1 MRIIGSGESL
11 DLEPGSSFA
20 IEMEN
25 PMLDDSGMPT
35 AYSTQIAFPLTP
47 GNMRVFGYVD
57 MLMFDPRVKTIGAEL
72 WICGVM
78 MFSGTLVYDS
88 LEDRKLNYTFSGK
101 DVESEW
107 DTKIWKRPILQR
119 ASGESEIR
127 ALFASIWAGEY
138 EGLGVFAPVMVNRDI
153 ASDSTSGLSTQF
165 HNHTDDVGLDDY
177 HADKVMTPV
186 FLLKT
191 VLEPEFRLITVDEAM
206 EDYVAALAMVGL
218 YKTDTDTTY
227 NGWPA
232 DKVEIESSLP
242 DVSGYEVMQGL
253 LKIFCAAL
261 YVDGQGYRM
270 MSAESVLSADA
281 ELDWTWKVSDDWDAA
296 LEEAQGYRF
305 SYDNADDENTMGSA
319 DAAKVGGRNF
329 LQEIAEDLSSAF
341 PNLRHFVLGDVY
353 SKAGGY
359 TDMVWHEMGNVESE
373 NTENT
378 FDNSVDFE
386 LVRSVPLR
394 LQTRRESA
402 DPEEDGTIMFL
413 WFSYRMAPIV
423 EPGELGERGSKMYV
437 GLMSQGQLS
446 DKQVVFADNADVE
459 MSDHVAD
466 FNSGLSLAPKDLYEK
481 FHKGFETWIA
491 EERQALTVDVNLSPV
506 DIANFRMWQKVL
518 LRGRVFVV
526 KKLSFTFYADSD
538 RIETT
543 GDLLSV

>member
-1 MRIIGSGESL
+1 MGVQVRVIGSGESL

-35 AYSTQIAFPLTP
+35 AYSTQITFPLTP

-57 MLMFDPRVKTIGAEL
+57 MLMFDPRVKSLGAEL

-88 LEDRKLNYTFSGK
+88 MEDGKLNYTFSGK

-138 EGLGVFAPVMVNRDI
+138 EGLGVFAPVMVNRDMT
-153 ASDSTSGLSTQF
+153 ASEDAAEGLSVKY
-165 HNHTDDVGLDDY
+165 HNHVNRSWLGGYDSR
-177 HADKVMTPV
+177 KVMTPV

-191 VLEPEFRLITVDEAM
+191 VLEPEFRLITVDEAL
-206 EDYVAALAMVGL
+206 EDYLAVLVMVGL

-227 NGWPA
+227 NGWPS
-232 DKVEIESSLP
+232 DKVELETSLP
-242 DVSGYEVMQGL
+242 DVSGYEVLQGL

-261 YVDGQGYRM
+261 YMDGQGYRM
-270 MSAESVLSADA
+270 MSAESVLAAGA
-281 ELDWTWKVSDDWDAA
+281 ELDWTSRVSDDWDAA
-296 LEEAQGYRF
+296 LEEKQGYRF
-305 SYDNADDENTMGSA
+305 SYDNADDENTIGAA
-319 DAAKVGGRNF
+319 DA
-329 LQEIAEDLSSAF
+329 EDVQISVSLESALAVAI
-341 PNLRHFVLGDVY
+341 NGTVTKHELLGDVY
-353 SKAGGY
+353 SGSNDHV
-359 TDMVWHEMGNVESE
+359 DMVWHEMGNVESE
-373 NTENT
+373 NEENT

-386 LVRSVPLR
+386 LVRSVPDR
-394 LQTRRESA
+394 LESYKDA
-402 DPEEDGTIMFL
+402 GSTEHQL
-413 WFSYRMAPIV
+413 YYRMIPIV
-423 EPGELGERGSKMYV
+423 EPGDLGERGSKMYV

-446 DKQVVFADNADVE
+446 DKQVVFN
-459 MSDHVAD
+459 SDRYETGGRWGFRD
-466 FNSGLSLAPKDLYEK
+466 YNSGLSLAPKDLYGK
-481 FHKGFETWIA
+481 FHKTFEAWIA
-491 EERQALTVDVNLSPV
+491 EDRQVLTADLDLSPV
-506 DIANFRMWQKVL
+506 DVANFRMWQKVL
-518 LRGRVFVV
+518 VRGREFLV

-543 GDLLSV
+543 GDFLSV